1 MLALELAIL
10 SDQGGRSY
18 NEDACGHWQSAR
30 HLCCVLADGAGGHG
44 GGDVASRLAVQNL
57 LGAFAAGPTS
67 GGDAL
72 AALVRQTNEQLLASR
87 APGVTQDMHTTVVC
101 LVIDAVEHA
110 AHWAHAGDSRMYWF
124 RDGRIA
130 QRTRDHSL
138 VQSLVDARLL
148 AEADMNAHKQRN
160 ELLSALG
167 MPDDD
172 LLVNG
177 DHAATDIAA
186 GDAFLLCTDGFW
198 EYVDDA
204 FFESSLSAA
213 DTPDAWLAA
222 LAAQVGLATQAKPN
236 HDNFSA
242 LAVWVSAAPAAN

>member
-10 SDQGGRSY
+10 SERGGRSY

-44 GGDVASRLAVQNL
+44 GGDVAARLAVKDV
-57 LGAFAAGPTS
+57 LGAFAARPTAD
-67 GGDAL
+67 GDAL
-72 AALVRQTNEQLLASR
+72 AGLLRQTNAKLLASR
-87 APGVTQDMHTTVVC
+87 APGPTQDMHTTVVC
-101 LVIDAVEHA
+101 VAIDAALHL
-110 AHWAHAGDSRMYWF
+110 AHWAHAGDSRMYRF

-138 VQSLVDARLL
+138 VQSLVDAKLL
-148 AEADMNAHKQRN
+148 AEADMQAHKQRN

-167 MPDDD
+167 MPDDE
-172 LLVNG
+172 LLVTG
-177 DHAATDIAA
+177 AATRADIAA

-204 FFESSLSAA
+204 FFESSLAA
-213 DTPDAWLAA
+213 AVTPDAWLAA
-222 LAAQVGLATQAKPN
+222 LAAQVISATRDKPH

-242 LAVWVSAAPAAN
+242 LAVWVSAAPG

>member
-18 NEDACGHWQSAR
+18 NEDACGHWQSER
-30 HLCCVLADGAGGHG
+30 QLCCVLADGAGGHG
-44 GGDVASRLAVQNL
+44 GGDVASRLAVQDL
-57 LGAFAAGPTS
+57 LGAFAAAPTS
-67 GGDAL
+67 DGDAL
-72 AALVRQTNEQLLASR
+72 AALVRQTNAQLLAAR
-87 APGVTQDMHTTVVC
+87 APGPTQDMHTTVVC
-101 LVIDAVEHA
+101 LVIDAINHA

-124 RDGRIA
+124 HDGRIA

-138 VQSLVDARLL
+138 VQSLVDAQLL
-148 AEADMNAHKQRN
+148 AEADMTTHKQRN

-167 MPDDD
+167 MPEDD
-172 LLVNG
+172 LLVGNSS
-177 DHAATDIAA
+177 APTDIAA

-204 FFESSLSAA
+204 FFESSLRVA

-222 LAAQVGLATQAKPN
+222 LAAQVGQATQDKPS

-242 LAVWVSAAPAAN
+242 LAVWVSATPAAS

>member
-10 SDQGGRSY
+10 SERGGRSY
-18 NEDACGHWQSAR
+18 NEDACGHWQSER
-30 HLCCVLADGAGGHG
+30 HLCGVLADGAGGHG
-44 GGDVASRLAVQNL
+44 GGDVAARLAVQDL
-57 LGAFAAGPTS
+57 LGAFAAGPTAD
-67 GGDAL
+67 GDAL
-72 AALVRQTNEQLLASR
+72 AVLLRRTNVKLIASR
-87 APGVTQDMHTTVVC
+87 APGPTQDMHTTVVC
-101 LVIDAVEHA
+101 VAIDAVEHL

-138 VQSLVDARLL
+138 VQSLVDANLL
-148 AEADMNAHKQRN
+148 DEADMKAHKQRN
-160 ELLSALG
+160 ELVSALG
-167 MPDDD
+167 MPDDE
-172 LLVNG
+172 LLVTG
-177 DHAATDIAA
+177 AATPADIAA

-204 FFESSLSAA
+204 FFESSLVAA

-222 LAAQVGLATQAKPN
+222 LAAQVVGATRDKPN

-242 LAVWVSAAPAAN
+242 LAVWVSAAPDAA